1 MRDKMKIVVIVVIV
15 AMVGGGLWAALSY
28 VFSGRRGSP
37 TEAAAVVAT
46 VNGQAIHFYDLHQV
60 FINQLQ
66 QLESQ
71 QGTIPGRAYES
82 VRYQALD
89 LLVGNA
95 VLNQEITKRNL
106 TASKDEVDAEMQRII
121 DLFPSEEDFR
131 TQLQYA
137 GLTEEIL
144 RLQLAEEVKYNK
156 LTDEIIGDL
165 PVSEQEIRE
174 AYEQVRTSHILIRPE
189 GTSDE
194 DWAVAEGKAWDIY
207 SQVTSDNFAE
217 MAEAH
222 SEDVGS
228 ASSGGDIG
236 FVPRGATVEEYDKAA
251 FSMQVGEISE
261 PVRSTYGYHIIT
273 VTDRKEAE
281 GEEFEA
287 ARAELEDRIRNE
299 KGQEDLQA
307 WFGEV
312 RQAADVVI
320 VDYQMKAFEQ
330 LQAGEYENAIHYY
343 KLAIEQQPE
352 DGYLYASLGDAYY
365 RLENMDEAIAQYK
378 KATEIYD
385 DYALFA
391 GLGDLYKEMENY
403 DEAAQ
408 AYLRASELVP
418 NDIWTQL
425 AIYQYMKDM
434 DRPDD
439 ALIVEERITAFQER
453 QNEYL
458 KAMEEVETEADVEEV
473 VNEPV
478 EELDGDSDPDK

>member
-1 MRDKMKIVVIVVIV
+1 
-15 AMVGGGLWAALSY
+15 
-28 VFSGRRGSP
+28 
-37 TEAAAVVAT
+37 
-46 VNGQAIHFYDLHQV
+46 
-60 FINQLQ
+60 
-66 QLESQ
+66 
-71 QGTIPGRAYES
+71 
-82 VRYQALD
+82 
-89 LLVGNA
+89 
-95 VLNQEITKRNL
+95 
-106 TASKDEVDAEMQRII
+106 
-121 DLFPSEEDFR
+121 
-131 TQLQYA
+131 
-137 GLTEEIL
+137 
-144 RLQLAEEVKYNK
+144 
-156 LTDEIIGDL
+156 
-165 PVSEQEIRE
+165 
-174 AYEQVRTSHILIRPE
+174 
-189 GTSDE
+189 
-194 DWAVAEGKAWDIY
+194 
-207 SQVTSDNFAE
+207 

-287 ARAELEDRIRNE
+287 ARAEIEDRIRNE

-439 ALIVEERITAFQER
+439 ALIVEERIAAFQER